1 MTLVEA
7 GDRGQTLPIYIWL
20 TGILLFAAFVFFV
33 FAQAASARN
42 GAQSAAD
49 AAALAAAQDSRDEL
63 MTGLAGA
70 VGTDDHWLDWLDGE
84 TFGDKFH
91 GAGASTAADRLATE
105 NDATVQGGAQPT
117 VVNGLPGYRVAI
129 ETRYTV
135 GASIVPGTESRHAT
149 AHATAVIEPRCTFA
163 ADVDPKKLVH
173 LDCAGRSVDI
183 DPEHFKS
190 DDLPDASVLFS
201 VHLAE

>member
-1 MTLVEA
+1 MTLPDLR

-20 TGILLFAAFVFFV
+20 TGILLFAAFAFFA

-63 MTGLAGA
+63 MTGLQTAIGH
-70 VGTDDHWLDWLDGE
+70 DDNWLDWLK
-84 TFGDKFH
+84 GDLFQGT
-91 GAGASTAADRLATE
+91 GATAAAERLAAE
-105 NDATVQGGAQPT
+105 NDSTVQGGAVRT
-117 VVNGLPGYRVAI
+117 IVNGYPGYRVAI

-135 GASIVPGTESRHAT
+135 GKSIIPGTETRHAT
-149 AHATAVIEPRCTFA
+149 AEATAVIQPRCTFA
-163 ADVDPKKLVH
+163 PDADPKKPVQ
-173 LDCAGRSVDI
+173 LDCSGDLVDI
-183 DPEHFKS
+183 NPEDFQS
-190 DDLPDASVLFS
+190 GDLPDASVLFS

>member
-1 MTLVEA
+1 MTRSVRS
-7 GDRGQTLPIYIWL
+7 DRGQTLPIYIWL
-20 TGILLFAAFVFFV
+20 TGILLFAAFAFFV

-63 MTGLAGA
+63 IAGLTGAI
-70 VGTDDHWLDWLDGE
+70 GTDDHWLDWLDGDK
-84 TFGDKFH
+84 FGDKFH
-91 GAGASTAADRLATE
+91 GAGASAAAGRLAAE
-105 NDATVQGGAQPT
+105 NDSTVTGGAQPT
-117 VVNGLPGYRVAI
+117 VVNGFPGYRVAI
-129 ETRYTV
+129 QTRYTV
-135 GASIVPGTESRHAT
+135 GASIIPGTENRHAE

-163 ADVDPKKLVH
+163 ADADPKKSVE
-173 LDCAGRSVDI
+173 LDCAGHSVDI
-183 DPEHFKS
+183 DPEHFHS

>member
-1 MTLVEA
+1 MGGSPR

-20 TGILLFAAFVFFV
+20 TGILLFAAIAFFV

-49 AAALAAAQDSRDEL
+49 AAALAAARESRDEL

-70 VGTDDHWLDWLDGE
+70 VGTDDHWLDWLK
-84 TFGDKFH
+84 GDLFKGT
-91 GAGASTAADRLATE
+91 GAAAAAARLAAE
-105 NDATVQGGAQPT
+105 NDSTVQGFAQHP
-117 VVNGLPGYRVAI
+117 VNGFPGYRVEI

-135 GASIVPGTESRHAT
+135 GKSIIPGTEDKHAR
-149 AHATAVIEPRCTFA
+149 AQATAVIQPRCDFDPA
-163 ADVDPKKLVH
+163 ADPKKPVELNCDGQTVN
-173 LDCAGRSVDI
+173 I
-183 DPEHFKS
+183 DPGKF
-190 DDLPDASVLFS
+190 DPVDLPDASVLFS

>member
-1 MTLVEA
+1 MTRSVR

-20 TGILLFAAFVFFV
+20 TGILLFAAFAFFA

-63 MTGLAGA
+63 MTGLTGA
-70 VGTDDHWLDWLDGE
+70 IGTDDHWLDWLN
-84 TFGDKFH
+84 GDKFQ
-91 GAGASTAADRLATE
+91 GAGASAAADRLAAA
-105 NDATVQGGAQPT
+105 NDSTVLGGAQPT
-117 VVNGLPGYRVAI
+117 AVNGFPGYHVEI

-135 GASIVPGTESRHAT
+135 GASIVPGTESRHAK
-149 AHATAVIEPRCTFA
+149 AQATAVIEPRCTFA
-163 ADVDPKKLVH
+163 ADADPKKTVR
-173 LDCAGRSVDI
+173 LDCAGHSVDI
-183 DPEHFKS
+183 DPEHFHS

>member
-1 MTLVEA
+1 M
-7 GDRGQTLPIYIWL
+7 
-20 TGILLFAAFVFFV
+20 FAAFAFFA

-63 MTGLAGA
+63 MTGLQQAIGK
-70 VGTDDHWLDWLDGE
+70 DDDWLKWLQGQDLQ
-84 TFGDKFH
+84 
-91 GAGASTAADRLATE
+91 GAGASAAAERLAAD
-105 NDATVQGGAQPT
+105 NDATVLDTAPT
-117 VVNGLPGYRVAI
+117 IVNGYPGYRVAI

-135 GASIVPGTESRHAT
+135 GKSIIPGTETQHAR
-149 AHATAVIEPRCTFA
+149 AEAVAVIQPRCTVPSDA
-163 ADVDPKKLVH
+163 DPKKPVQF
-173 LDCAGRSVDI
+173 DCDGQSVDI
-183 DPEHFKS
+183 DPDHFRS

>member
-1 MTLVEA
+1 MTSPLLF

-20 TGILLFAAFVFFV
+20 TVILLFAALAFFA

-63 MTGLAGA
+63 IEGLTGAI
-70 VGTDDHWLDWLDGE
+70 GTDDDWLDWLDG
-84 TFGDKFH
+84 DKFE
-91 GAGASTAADRLATE
+91 GAGASAAADRLAAE
-105 NDATVQGGAQPT
+105 NDSTVQGGAQPT
-117 VVNGLPGYRVAI
+117 VVNGFPGYRVAI

-135 GASIVPGTESRHAT
+135 GESIIPGTESRHAT
-149 AHATAVIEPRCTFA
+149 AHAIAVIQPRCDFDPA
-163 ADVDPKKLVH
+163 ADPEKPVE
-173 LDCAGRSVDI
+173 LDCDGEIVDI
-183 DPEHFKS
+183 DPGDFDP